1 MNTNN
6 FQIIQIPFYPILMA
20 AVFNLFLLILLF
32 LIYCSSFSR
41 PAGFE
46 VFIPSGVESENLQ
59 NDQTI
64 TITAE
69 NIFYLNGK
77 VVTLNELRKNLAKI
91 DYSHRNIFIRVDRHS
106 SMGRV
111 MDVWDLC
118 RAMGNAQVHIVTDQ
132 RN

>member
-1 MNTNN
+1 MTTNT
-6 FQIIQIPFYPILMA
+6 IQITPVPFYSILMV
-20 AVFNLFLLILLF
+20 AVFNLFLLIFLF
-32 LIYCSSFSR
+32 LIYCSSLSR

-46 VFIPSGVESENLQ
+46 VFIPPVIESENLQ
-59 NDQTI
+59 NDQTV

-91 DYSHRNIFIRVDRHS
+91 DFSHRNIFIRVDRHS

>member
-1 MNTNN
+1 MKTDHLYA
-6 FQIIQIPFYPILMA
+6 IKIPVHPVVMVA
-20 AVFNLFLLILLF
+20 AMNLFLLILML
-32 LIYCSSFSR
+32 LIYCSSLSR

-46 VFIPSGVESENLQ
+46 IFIPPLVETENLQ
-59 NDQTI
+59 NNQTI

-77 VVTLNELRKNLAKI
+77 VVTLNELKKDLAKM
-91 DYSHRNIFIRVDRHS
+91 DASHRNIFIRVDRRS

-118 RAMGNAQVHIVTDQ
+118 RAMGKAQVHIVTDQ